1 MADPATGP
9 VDAAPGREGHGRPP
23 WWLVVPAGALILA
36 LAVLPLGY
44 LLVRTFEAGPDR
56 ILEILTRPGTLAL
69 IGRSLGL
76 AVVVTGLCLVIGIGL
91 AALVTRTAM
100 PGRRVFAVLAP
111 LPLAIPSYVAAFA
124 WVAAV
129 PWARGFLGATIVLT
143 ACTFPYVYL
152 PVMAAMR
159 AGVM

>member
-1 MADPATGP
+1 MADAATGP
-9 VDAAPGREGHGRPP
+9 IVAAGAREGQGRPP
-23 WWLVVPAGALILA
+23 WWLVLPALAGAA
-36 LAVLPLGY
+36 LAILPLGY

-56 ILEILTRPGTLAL
+56 IVEILGRPGTLAL

-76 AVVVTGLCLVIGIGL
+76 AAVVTGLCLVIGIGL

-100 PGRRVFAVLAP
+100 PARRSIAVLAP

-129 PWARGFLGATIVLT
+129 PWARGW
-143 ACTFPYVYL
+143 
-152 PVMAAMR
+152 M
-159 AGVM
+159 